1 MALLSTQKQ
10 ITTSPMKKYK
20 VIEREGDKFLEELST
35 MERPKPAMGN
45 NFYKIGELKAY
56 EQHLASLQTIPISK
70 EYKDYWSVDEI
81 VSENEF
87 EIQQLT
93 KLDGEKGAARVVP
106 KNIIP
111 RRIRLDLMKP
121 AELSIY
127 NAVQEVEKL
136 GADVL
141 LTEAVNLLQQARDK
155 VSDHIDK
162 TEGIKSTMPIPQKKT
177 CTGKN
182 CINPA
187 IGDYN
192 GYGAYACQYH
202 MDKWNDYFDEYYR

>member
-1 MALLSTQKQ
+1 
-10 ITTSPMKKYK
+10 MKKYK
-20 VIEREGDKFLEELST
+20 VIEQEADKFLKELPT
-35 MERPKPAMGN
+35 MERPDFYRWSSGINPASFMD
-45 NFYKIGELKAY
+45 IIDEY
-56 EQHLASLQTIPISK
+56 EKHLAATESQPIIPISK
-70 EYKDYWSVDEI
+70 EYKDYWSVGDE
-81 VSENEF
+81 VSEDEF
-87 EIQQLT
+87 EIKT
-93 KLDGEKGAARVVP
+93 KNPGLYERDLAVP

-121 AELSIY
+121 AELLIY

-162 TEGIKSTMPIPQKKT
+162 TEGIKSTMPIPQEKT

-182 CINPA
+182 CTNPA

-202 MDKWNDYFDEYYR
+202 MDKWNDYFDYYL